1 MQNMSVFSTL
11 HSQFYIRTV
20 RWAFDRFYRE
30 FAWTYDTVA
39 AAVSRGHWAAWRRA
53 ALPYLHGQVLEFGCG
68 TGALQQAM
76 AEHLA
81 GMSIGLDASAQM
93 LGIAQRRLDRAGQ
106 PIRLLRA
113 VAQALPF
120 PPASFN
126 SVVATFPSQYIADP
140 TTLAEARRVLLP
152 GGSLVVVLAA
162 AFDRH
167 GFYERAV
174 ELAYW
179 LTLQR
184 SPQAEP
190 ERIPR
195 SIVGE
200 RLAQAGFVVEE
211 RWEPAVGGQ
220 VHLIVARRG
229 VEDRG

>member
-1 MQNMSVFSTL
+1 M
-11 HSQFYIRTV
+11 
-20 RWAFDRFYRE
+20 
-30 FAWTYDTVA
+30 
-39 AAVSRGHWAAWRRA
+39 
-53 ALPYLHGQVLEFGCG
+53 PYLHGQVLEFGCG
-68 TGALQQAM
+68 TGALQLAM

-93 LGIAQRRLDRAGQ
+93 LGIARRRLDRAGR

-120 PPASFN
+120 PPASFD
-126 SVVATFPSQYIADP
+126 SIVATFPSQYIADP
-140 TTLAEARRVLLP
+140 TTLAEARRVLQP

-162 AFDRH
+162 AFDRQ
-167 GFYERAV
+167 GLYERMVA
-174 ELAYW
+174 LAYW

-190 ERIPR
+190 ERAPR

-200 RLAQAGFVVEE
+200 RLVQAGFVVEE

-229 VEDRG
+229 EDRG